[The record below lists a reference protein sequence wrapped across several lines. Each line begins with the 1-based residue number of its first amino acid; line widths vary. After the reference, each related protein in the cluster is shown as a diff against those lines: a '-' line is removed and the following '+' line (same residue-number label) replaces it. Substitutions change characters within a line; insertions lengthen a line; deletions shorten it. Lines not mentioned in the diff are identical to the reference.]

1 MGVIGHHKENP
12 DLYLPQIGQEVME
25 MSWGRG
31 LSVILGEGGC
41 LLPPQCPAGTKKA
54 QLLSQ
59 QGSAMATTVTAGSAG
74 PITIINRFITQ
85 PHTASA
91 AIPAKLQPL
100 EKFHKGEPLALGIT
114 QILFG
119 AVQFAVGVVMAMVN
133 SYLWILALSV
143 HVPIWSGL
151 LYIISGAL
159 SVAAAKNPKIQLV
172 KGSLGMNIISSVLAG
187 CAMILYLVSLLESR
201 HQYRCNWYP
210 EECITYKVTVA
221 CITVLFLFTFL
232 EFCVSISTAAF
243 GCKAVCR
250 NSYSEVSVVIYQNM
264 MTPDDPATATNT
276 RTDAVAC
283 TPPPY
288 KDLAT
293 P

>member
-1 MGVIGHHKENP
+1 
-12 DLYLPQIGQEVME
+12 
-25 MSWGRG
+25 
-31 LSVILGEGGC
+31 
-41 LLPPQCPAGTKKA
+41 
-54 QLLSQ
+54 
-59 QGSAMATTVTAGSAG
+59 MATTVTAGSAG

-91 AIPAKLQPL
+91 AIPAKPQPL

-114 QILFG
+114 QILVG
-119 AVQFAVGVVMAMVN
+119 AVQFAVGVVMAMVS
-133 SYLWILALSV
+133 SYLWIWVLSV

-187 CAMILYLVSLLESR
+187 CAMILYLVNLMESR
-201 HQYRCNWYP
+201 HRYGCNWYP
-210 EECITYKVTVA
+210 EECMAHKVTMA
-221 CITVLFLFTFL
+221 CIMVLFLFTFL
-232 EFCVSISTAAF
+232 EFVVSISTAAF

-264 MTPDDPATATNT
+264 VPPGDPTTATNPH
-276 RTDAVAC
+276 TDAVAC

-288 KDLAT
+288 TDIAT